1 MFFRYIIFN
10 CDIFCSREGFG
21 SHSMFLKWSNKYKGY
36 IGLDITWR
44 NQNGFCPGGII
55 RIALISYLLS
65 LCLLCPRHLHSLIFY
80 MVYYLILV
88 LCAKLLLSCPT
99 LCHPMDCSPAGSSVH
114 GILQVRILEWV
125 ATPACRGY
133 SQHRDGTH
141 ILCCSYIAGGFFTT
155 EPPGEPRYCILTHIY
170 GIFKNG
176 IDEPICR
183 EGMEM

>member
-114 GILQVRILEWV
+114 AFSRQEYRGGLCFLLQGMVPTQGSMEPTSRMS
-125 ATPACRGY
+125 PA
-133 SQHRDGTH
+133 
-141 ILCCSYIAGGFFTT
+141 LAGMFFTT
-155 EPPGEPRYCILTHIY
+155 RATWEFTSSILWDEYIIVP
-170 GIFKNG
+170 IFQMRK
-176 IDEPICR
+176 
-183 EGMEM
+183 